1 MQITSVG
8 KKTLPDWHLSRDLA
22 KKIFLRLG
30 QPEIDPMATS
40 QSKQMARFY
49 SVLLDEEAEQIDNF
63 TQN

>member
-1 MQITSVG
+1 MQITSVE